1 MFFNYTCLDSCPEGY
16 IVTETRGCAPCST
29 GLYYYNHTCVSNC
42 PLTTYG
48 NQISYGLYTCQPC
61 SLGCDT
67 CINGTKYGCLTCS
80 EGYFYLTNTCS
91 RGCPSDMYAN
101 PETRACQ
108 QCHPSCATC
117 SHPNDQSCTSCPTG
131 NYLLE
136 GTCVTGCPST
146 YYHSFLGESEEFQV
160 PACLPKRILSFSLS
174 LSINS
179 RVIYI
184 NFNYGITYMILAV
197 TQRTRIR
204 ISNIEIDPELF
215 MLSPLTESK
224 VKFEYLGDQ
233 YYPSLSL
240 LNVTIDLDS
249 DSDYNSDLYEEFL
262 IINKSQT
269 VQLKEI
275 YPFTNTEMQAISSSS
290 SFTSMGGSTIATIQ
304 AVSSVSQGALSA
316 GLIRMQI
323 VGEIVQLMRFIDI
336 RWPPN
341 VVQFFETSHIDPT
354 SMLLPIDFI
363 TSWNHQLSDRNTSM
377 PRIFQN
383 YETRP
388 FFTENYNSEI
398 SNLVL
403 WGAIIFSLLL
413 LISFLKKKLRKMTAV
428 MPMPKTNARGK
439 KRSNCIRLIHKTSR
453 MMNRI
458 DDSILTNFILTFLL
472 SCFQPG
478 IVWSFLNIRYSS
490 TLLEPATSFTIATL
504 GLACISLIFFLLLAA
519 FIFKVI
525 LNGIKYVLKI
535 KESLRPPAL
544 KRYQCLFEDFENQKI
559 LQILCIPISLIR
571 SLIFAG
577 VISLLCT
584 HGLTQLI
591 FIWSADFCFILYM
604 IIYHPLKNKWNMRI
618 TLAIEVF
625 TFGCITL
632 GLIFD
637 ILERVA
643 VLDAITLDEVGFAF
657 IALSILSTIS
667 GVLISLIQV
676 LGLVKTIYNY
686 LKEVRRRRRE
696 VQPISLS
703 PISGTSKRVDT
714 VFMDAHAGG
723 KVLKADST
731 SSLEQKGPCDD
742 TSSPLN
748 SLDRST
754 RLIRTIGNFSPDIF
768 KKVPHGEEHLSNL
781 EKWLASFNS
790 DSGGGTGDL
799 SHTKSKAGRKSMT
812 PKTPNNRIILFSS
825 E

>member
-1 MFFNYTCLDSCPEGY
+1 
-16 IVTETRGCAPCST
+16 
-29 GLYYYNHTCVSNC
+29 
-42 PLTTYG
+42 
-48 NQISYGLYTCQPC
+48 
-61 SLGCDT
+61 
-67 CINGTKYGCLTCS
+67 
-80 EGYFYLTNTCS
+80 
-91 RGCPSDMYAN
+91 MYAN

-136 GTCVTGCPST
+136 GTCVTSCPST
-146 YYHSFLGESEEFQV
+146 YYHGFLGESGEYQV
-160 PACLPKRILSFSLS
+160 PACLSKRILSFSLS
-174 LSINS
+174 LAINS
-179 RVIYI
+179 RVIFI
-184 NFNYGITYMILAV
+184 NFNYGITYIILPIV
-197 TQRTRIR
+197 QRTRIL
-204 ISNIEIDPELF
+204 ISNTEIDPEF
-215 MLSPLTESK
+215 FVLSPLTESK

-249 DSDYNSDLYEEFL
+249 DYNSYNSDLYEEFL

-269 VQLKEI
+269 IQLKEI
-275 YPFTNTEMQAISSSS
+275 YPFTNTEMQVISSSS
-290 SFTSMGGSTIATIQ
+290 SFIGTGGGTIATIQ

-316 GLIRMQI
+316 GLIRMQM

-341 VVQFFETSHIDPT
+341 VAQFFETSHIDPT
-354 SMLLPIDFI
+354 SMLLPIDFM
-363 TSWNHQLSDRNTSM
+363 TPWNDKLTDRNFSM
-377 PRIFQN
+377 PRIFEN
-383 YETRP
+383 YETGP

-403 WGAIIFSLLL
+403 WGAIVLSLVL
-413 LISFLKKKLRKMTAV
+413 LINFLKKKLRKMTAV
-428 MPMPKTNARGK
+428 MPMPKTNARRNR
-439 KRSNCIRLIHKTSR
+439 RSNSIRLIHQTSR
-453 MMNRI
+453 IMNRI

-559 LQILCIPISLIR
+559 LQILYIPISLIR
-571 SLIFAG
+571 SLILAA
-577 VISLLCT
+577 VISLLCPY
-584 HGLTQLI
+584 GLIQLI
-591 FIWSADFCFILYM
+591 IIWSTDLCFIIYM
-604 IIYHPLKNKWNMRI
+604 IFYRPLENKWNMRI

-632 GLIFD
+632 GVVFA

-643 VLDAITLDEVGFAF
+643 ELDAITLNEAGFAF
-657 IALSILSTIS
+657 IAASILSTIS
-667 GVLISLIQV
+667 GVLISLIQI

-686 LKEVRRRRRE
+686 LKEARRRRRE
-696 VQPISLS
+696 VHPISLS
-703 PISGTSKRVDT
+703 PIPESSKRVDT
-714 VFMDAHAGG
+714 FMDVHFGG
-723 KVLKADST
+723 KMLEAEFTSPEKKVSSNDSPALPRST
-731 SSLEQKGPCDD
+731 Q
-742 TSSPLN
+742 
-748 SLDRST
+748 DRSARVIT
-754 RLIRTIGNFSPDIF
+754 TIGNLPHDIF
-768 KKVPHGEEHLSNL
+768 ANIPDGEEHLNNL
-781 EKWLASFNS
+781 EKWLESLNFNV
-790 DSGGGTGDL
+790 GGDTVDV
-799 SHTKSKAGRKSMT
+799 SQIRSKIGRKTMI
-812 PKTPNNRIILFSS
+812 PINRVTLFSS
-825 E
+825 KQE